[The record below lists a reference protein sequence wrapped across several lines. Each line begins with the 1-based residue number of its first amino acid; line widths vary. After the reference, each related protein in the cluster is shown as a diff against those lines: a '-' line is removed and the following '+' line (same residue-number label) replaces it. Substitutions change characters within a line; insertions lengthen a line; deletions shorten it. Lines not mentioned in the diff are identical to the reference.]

1 MNVIIVM
8 VLLLLQTIT
17 GVNMGGLALFHSTL
31 HSPLN
36 VFTAVHSASVP
47 EERYIICYFC
57 HIMYIQLALLC
68 KGFHTLHT
76 HTSHTAQEDP
86 GPGNYELRPQRTKS
100 APSRYPFNSSAKT
113 QTPFSTSTVSSN
125 TGLHTVNFHIGGK

>member
-36 VFTAVHSASVP
+36 VFTAVHSANVP
-47 EERYIICYFC
+47 EERYNMLF
-57 HIMYIQLALLC
+57 L
-68 KGFHTLHT
+68 
-76 HTSHTAQEDP
+76 SH
-86 GPGNYELRPQRTKS
+86 NV
-100 APSRYPFNSSAKT
+100 YPAS
-113 QTPFSTSTVSSN
+113 PFV
-125 TGLHTVNFHIGGK
+125 